1 MMKLIDKSQQKT
13 INYIIVAVG
22 ILTAI
27 TGILAYRENKKHN
40 KIAEENL
47 KLEKEIKKTD
57 ESRYSGLWKGFLK
70 VAGNFEVSVGT
81 EYVQN
86 QIFKK

>member
-40 KIAEENL
+40 KIKEDNL
-47 KLEKEIKKTD
+47 SLEKEIKTL
-57 ESRYSGLWKGFLK
+57 ELALK
-70 VAGNFEVSVGT
+70 KDQV
-81 EYVQN
+81 
-86 QIFKK
+86 KKNGVVM

>member
-1 MMKLIDKSQQKT
+1 MKLIDKSQQKT

-47 KLEKEIKKTD
+47 KLEK
-57 ESRYSGLWKGFLK
+57 
-70 VAGNFEVSVGT
+70 
-81 EYVQN
+81 
-86 QIFKK
+86 